1 MTEPVVCEH
10 CAHEP
15 SYQRREAFQQ
25 PYRGQWHALVE
36 WAADRQRS
44 GFPIYPD
51 DLIRTIHRLADEQ
64 PDARAATAH
73 RTTRYGREGEAE

>member
-15 SYQRREAFQQ
+15 SYQRREAFQA
-25 PYRGQWHALVE
+25 PYRSQWIALVA

-44 GFPIYPD
+44 GMPIYPD
-51 DLIRTIHRLADEQ
+51 DLVRTLHRIVDEQ
-64 PDARAATAH
+64 PEAVRPATA
-73 RTTRYGREGEAE
+73 RTTRYGREGESE